1 MRGSKFSILTKY
13 MMIILGLLF
22 SFFMVIFIVIQI
34 FSNIYVDSHVKKN
47 IYVQQ
52 DKVDHSLDILMY
64 DSLNIFSNMYNDEK
78 IINLKESIDVDNE
91 FKNIFNELVI
101 NPSIYQ
107 GMIMVFNDQIYK
119 TTSNLFLE
127 NDDYDVINSPIDG
140 LIFCG
145 STYSEERSSLILGH
159 RIVHPITKQKLG
171 AAYIFIDQQIIYNL
185 IKRDSIS
192 DYSMIIANDNYI
204 VSHQEEQYI
213 GKIFLESNQFSNK
226 EKGYEIKNIAKI
238 NSLVV
243 TSQLKELKNHYDFGW
258 KIVTIQ
264 SYNNLLIEINNL
276 KGAIFGI
283 TIAASILAIFIGVT
297 LANRLVG
304 PIKKLSIRVE
314 NYNFENINS
323 NSNDK
328 LKSKDEIYLLEV
340 TYDKMV
346 ERIFNLLQ
354 KNRDDMEVQ
363 RKLELDSLQMQ
374 INPHFLYNTL
384 DAIAWL
390 AKIKKQVEIE
400 NIIMS
405 LAQFFR
411 ITLHNGDKF
420 ITVGEE
426 IELIKK
432 YLDIEKFRFP
442 ERFEVYFDVDERIIG
457 HQTLKLILQPV
468 VENAIKHGLA
478 VAKYRG
484 HIYISVKMEQ
494 NNIIYQIK
502 DDGVGFAPPADI
514 LVKDE
519 KKSYQQGGYGL
530 INVNER
536 IKLEYGEGYGLT
548 VESSPNQGTLVTI
561 IIAVRES

>member
-91 FKNIFNELVI
+91 FKNIFNELVV

-354 KNRDDMEVQ
+354 KNRYDMEVQ